1 MTIKSF
7 DRNNARTIQA
17 EMLAAMKVVA
27 DRNGLTVRAAPGGNL
42 SNSELTL
49 GFVIGCVVDN
59 TKFLAEAKKLGL
71 DNTKAAEGY
80 MLVGITDRP
89 KNRWEVKKIR
99 GGKTYIIDDDQAIRW
114 FGKPG
119 QIAASRSQLAN
130 DLVFGSGSQEAMKAQ
145 FYHLAMQLEPENLA
159 CDGERSSSQ
168 IMAARAS
175 INRQWKALEAQYGS
189 KVTTDEAWGFA
200 PKTAAH

>member
-7 DRNNARTIQA
+7 DRDNARIIQA

-27 DRNGLTVRAAPGGNL
+27 DRHGLAVRVGKGSIATAEL
-42 SNSELTL
+42 SL
-49 GFVIGCVVDN
+49 GFIIACQVDN
-59 TKFLAEAKKLGL
+59 TKFLAEMKKLGL

-80 MLVGITDRP
+80 MLVGVTDRP

-99 GGKTYIIDDDQAIRW
+99 GGKTYIIDDEQAMRW
-114 FGKPG
+114 FGKAG
-119 QIAASRSQLAN
+119 QIATSRSKLAN
-130 DLVFGSGSQEAMKAQ
+130 DLVFGAGSQDEMKARFFQ
-145 FYHLAMQLEPENLA
+145 LAMQLEPENLA

-168 IMAARAS
+168 IKAARAS
-175 INRQWKALEAQYGS
+175 INRQWKALEAQFGR

-200 PKTAAH
+200 PKTAAN